1 MRPITLPSLNVIL
14 KVDVFRSRQY
24 NHEFLCREYMKSN
37 AVTIPKS
44 LCATTRI
51 CQAIAVIVLMA
62 IATFSIK
69 AVQPV
74 ELVNPFIGTAAG
86 GDVFPGADMPAGM
99 VQWSPDTTTA
109 PGGYRWPDKVIS
121 RGFSLTHF
129 SGRGCPAYQDFPFMP
144 VVGTLT
150 VSPATAPNAYGMN
163 FSHTNESAS
172 PGYYRVK
179 LDNEVNVELTVT
191 LRSGMGQFTY
201 PASTQANMVINLN
214 GSANGNS
221 GSQVSVIGTNQ
232 VTGQTTS
239 QIGCGSSHYSIYF
252 AAQFDQPFTGFG
264 VWNNG
269 TMAAGARTN
278 SDSAAAAY
286 VTFDTTSNRVV
297 QMRVGIS
304 YVSVSNAWL
313 NLNAENHGWDFNVVR
328 NGASNAWNTVL
339 NRIQVTGGTTSE
351 QTVFYT
357 ALYHCYMHP
366 NVFSDVNGQYL
377 GFDGVV
383 HTAANYVHYENF
395 TSWDNYRSL
404 IQLISLLTPTETGD
418 MMQSLVND
426 ALQGGGAMPRWE
438 QTSYNSGGM
447 VGDSPAIVVANAYAY
462 GATNFD
468 AQAALTAA
476 DFAASTAG
484 AKSGGK
490 LVREGLMDYLAKG
503 YVFEAPSHTQDRN
516 GAAAPAVTLEYANDD
531 FALAQFAKAL
541 GDANKHQTY
550 LIRSGNWRNI
560 FNPDSKYVQLRNSDG
575 TWVTNFSLTTSMVE
589 GDSLQYTWMIPYNLR
604 GLFDAMGGNAAVIQ
618 RLDYHFTKLNA
629 GQSSVYAWMGNEPEE
644 EVPWEYDFVGAPWRA
659 QDVTRRIELEIYK
672 ATPGGLPGNDD
683 AGAMS
688 SWVVFAMMGIFPE
701 IPGVGGFVIG
711 SPLFSS
717 VTVTPESGHNIQ
729 INGINAA
736 DTNQYVQS
744 LLLNGQPSSR
754 LWLPME
760 TILGESNTT
769 LTFTL
774 TNTPNM
780 TWGNAVGD
788 APPSF
793 MDKVSGSSVQTVVH

>member
-1 MRPITLPSLNVIL
+1 MRFNFVL
-14 KVDVFRSRQY
+14 KRPCCKTF
-24 NHEFLCREYMKSN
+24 FPPPFAAIMLLCFGAGSAP
-37 AVTIPKS
+37 AVE
-44 LCATTRI
+44 
-51 CQAIAVIVLMA
+51 
-62 IATFSIK
+62 
-69 AVQPV
+69 PV

-109 PGGYRWPDKVIS
+109 PGGYHWPDKVIS

-129 SGRGCPAYQDFPFMP
+129 SGRGCPAYQDCPFMP

-150 VSPATAPNAYGMN
+150 VSPATAPTAYGMN
-163 FSHTNESAS
+163 FSHANESAS

-179 LDNEVNVELTVT
+179 LGNEVNVELSVT
-191 LRSGMGQFTY
+191 LRGGMGRFTY
-201 PASTQANMVINLN
+201 PASTQANLVINLN

-221 GSQVSVIGTNQ
+221 GSVVSIIGNDQVA
-232 VTGQTTS
+232 GQTTS
-239 QIGCGSSHYSIYF
+239 TIGCGDSHYTIYF
-252 AAQFDQPFTGFG
+252 VAQFDRPFTGFG
-264 VWNNG
+264 VWNKDVMVPN
-269 TMAAGARTN
+269 ARIN
-278 SDSAAAAY
+278 SDAATAAY
-286 VTFDTTSNRVV
+286 VTFDTTTNAAV
-297 QMRVGIS
+297 QVRVGIS
-304 YVSVSNAWL
+304 YVSISNALL
-313 NLNAENHGWDFNVVR
+313 NLTAENPGWDFNAVR
-328 NGASNAWNTVL
+328 NSASNAWNRVL
-339 NRIQVTGGTTSE
+339 SRIQVTGGTTSE

-383 HTAANYVHYENF
+383 HTAANYIHYENF

-404 IQLISLLTPTETGD
+404 IQLISLLTPVETGD
-418 MMQSLVND
+418 MMHSLVND

-438 QTSYNSGGM
+438 QVSYNSGGM
-447 VGDSPAIVVANAYAY
+447 VGDSPAIDVANAYAY

-468 AQAALTAA
+468 ARAALTAA
-476 DFAASTAG
+476 DFAASTVG

-503 YVFEAPSHTQDRN
+503 YVFEVPSHTQDRN

-541 GDANKHQTY
+541 GDVSKYQIY
-550 LIRSGNWRNI
+550 LKRSGNWRNI
-560 FNPDSKYVQLRNSDG
+560 FNPDSKYVQLREADG
-575 TWVTNFSLTTSMVE
+575 TWATSFSLTTSMVE

-604 GLFDAMGGNAAVIQ
+604 GLFYAMGGNAAVVR

-644 EVPWEYDFVGAPWRA
+644 EVPWEYDFAGTPWRT
-659 QDVTRRIELEIYK
+659 QDVTRRIELELYK

-717 VTVTPESGHNIQ
+717 VTVTPESGHNMQ
-729 INGINAA
+729 IIGVNAA
-736 DTNQYVQS
+736 DENQYVQN
-744 LLLNGQPSSR
+744 LLLNGQPSLQ
-754 LWLPME
+754 LWLPIE
-760 TILGESNTT
+760 TILGATNTT
-769 LTFTL
+769 LAFTL

-780 TWGNAVGD
+780 AWGNASSN

-793 MDKVSGSSVQTVVH
+793 SDKASSSIVQAIAR